1 MRFFMKKLF
10 LCLSL
15 LMLVSTVQAQTEP
28 LKIGYFNLVQVMSNI
43 PQAKDAEKRLG
54 DEFVQR
60 KTKLEATDN
69 ELKKEADALK
79 RDALVLSAAEQEAK
93 KRDLRNRTREFK
105 LLLEEYQEDLSL
117 RQNQET
123 AELQKLVRQ
132 AVLDIAKEEKFDL
145 IIDQGAI
152 LFASE
157 KINITAAVL
166 ERLQKQ

>member
-60 KTKLEATDN
+60 KTKLEATDT

>member
-1 MRFFMKKLF
+1 MNFMRKLF
-10 LCLSL
+10 LFVTL
-15 LMLVSTVQAQTEP
+15 LAVTSIAQAQTE
-28 LKIGYFNLVQVMSNI
+28 LKIGYFNFVQVMANI
-43 PQAKDAEKRLG
+43 PQAKEAEKRLA
-54 DEFVQR
+54 DEFAKR
-60 KTKLEATDN
+60 KNALETTDG
-69 ELKKEADALK
+69 ELKKDSDQLK

-93 KRDLRNRTREFK
+93 RRDLRNRSREFK
-105 LLLEEYQEDLSL
+105 LLAEEYQEDLSL

-132 AVLDIAKEEKFDL
+132 AVLEIAKEEQFDL
-145 IIDQGAI
+145 IIDQGAV